1 MDDLSR
7 IIENTYSAATDPA
20 AWPVVVDSLQAYFR
34 CSSVGLYNADLRRGT
49 VSLVHVRD
57 IDPAYVRVYVRHY
70 LRNNPWTRV
79 PALQAQGRIRTDR
92 SLDEHYNDPGY
103 YRRTAYYNEFMKP
116 QGFVYTLGV
125 NLYADSAVLSKLYL

>member
-1 MDDLSR
+1 MPKSSGGVDLNRSSCFDGPCRTVHRAAQKNKHVPWRPRGRTVAAAGMDDLSR

-57 IDPAYVRVYVRHY
+57 IDPAYVRVYV
-70 LRNNPWTRV
+70 
-79 PALQAQGRIRTDR
+79 
-92 SLDEHYNDPGY
+92 
-103 YRRTAYYNEFMKP
+103 
-116 QGFVYTLGV
+116 
-125 NLYADSAVLSKLYL
+125 